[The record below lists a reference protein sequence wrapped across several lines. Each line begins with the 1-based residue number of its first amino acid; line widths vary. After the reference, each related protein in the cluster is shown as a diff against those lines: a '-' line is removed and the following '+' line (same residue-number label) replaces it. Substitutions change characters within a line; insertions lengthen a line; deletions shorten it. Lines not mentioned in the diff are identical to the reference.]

1 MMSVSIRVALV
12 VVCIGENLLG
22 MRMPIVDSAG
32 MLMVCLVGGGNSTNA
47 SVTDVWQHHD
57 IMNMNV
63 NAYISILGC
72 VFVFVM
78 MNYCNMAIYWEQ
90 LDCIQ
95 CD

>member
-22 MRMPIVDSAG
+22 MPCVDSAG

-47 SVTDVWQHHD
+47 SVTDFWQHHD